1 MEPFGSIIFFK
12 LLPTQ
17 KFIKWGYAPNPKFSV
32 KQKHNIRKEGGAVER
47 ITIKVKPDSRKMT
60 PEELQGY
67 LKAKAMGSGV
77 TKNGKAYSR
86 RDKHRNRLHDGY

>member
-1 MEPFGSIIFFK
+1 MKSKYKNQKGSD
-12 LLPTQ
+12 T
-17 KFIKWGYAPNPKFSV
+17 
-32 KQKHNIRKEGGAVER
+32 VER

-86 RDKHRNRLHDGY
+86 RDKHRNRRRLHDDY

>member
-1 MEPFGSIIFFK
+1 M
-12 LLPTQ
+12 
-17 KFIKWGYAPNPKFSV
+17 
-32 KQKHNIRKEGGAVER
+32 ER

-67 LKAKAMGSGV
+67 LKAKAMGRGV

-86 RDKHRNRLHDGY
+86 RDKHRNRRRLRDGY

>member
-1 MEPFGSIIFFK
+1 M
-12 LLPTQ
+12 
-17 KFIKWGYAPNPKFSV
+17 

-77 TKNGKAYSR
+77 TKNGKRYR
-86 RDKHRNRLHDGY
+86 RHEKHRRRL

>member
-1 MEPFGSIIFFK
+1 MGLCPKPLILRETKTRNQKGSS
-12 LLPTQ
+12 T
-17 KFIKWGYAPNPKFSV
+17 
-32 KQKHNIRKEGGAVER
+32 VER

-77 TKNGKAYSR
+77 TKNGKRYR
-86 RDKHRNRLHDGY
+86 RHEKHRRRL